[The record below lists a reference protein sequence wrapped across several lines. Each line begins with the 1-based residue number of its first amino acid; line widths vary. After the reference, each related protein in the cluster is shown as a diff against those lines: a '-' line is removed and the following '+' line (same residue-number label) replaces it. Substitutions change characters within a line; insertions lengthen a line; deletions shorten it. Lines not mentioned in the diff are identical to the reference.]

1 MTPIPVRRRSTKALT
16 TNRSSNRNSSM
27 NITKPAA
34 AFVGTLLI
42 ASPAFALDLSVGASA
57 SAGAGSTT
65 VSAKADAKIGTAKG
79 RADQEVTRRTNSLT
93 DLNTKVQA
101 MTKVSA
107 TEKTNVS
114 NLVQAEIS
122 SLTALKAKID
132 ADTDLATLK
141 TDIKTITEDYRIY
154 MLVLPQGRMEVAAD
168 KIETVTSTY
177 TALAAKLQA
186 RVSQAPSGTD
196 TTQVNASLSDM
207 NAKISDANA
216 KAQAAVTLVANLQP
230 DQGNAT
236 VAASNKTALQNARAD
251 IKAALAD
258 LKTARQDAGS
268 IVKAIESWKV
278 SASASSTVKAQ

>member
-1 MTPIPVRRRSTKALT
+1 
-16 TNRSSNRNSSM
+16 M

-57 SAGAGSTT
+57 SASAGSTT

-216 KAQAAVTLVANLQP
+216 KAQAAVTFVANLQP